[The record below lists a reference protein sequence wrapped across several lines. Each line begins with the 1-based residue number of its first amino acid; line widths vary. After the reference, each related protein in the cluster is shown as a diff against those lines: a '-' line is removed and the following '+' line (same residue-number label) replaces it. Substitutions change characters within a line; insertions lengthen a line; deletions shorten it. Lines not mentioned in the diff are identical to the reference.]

1 MIASEGRVIL
11 IPTFIVLAIGFFLY
25 FFIENNL
32 TWLCYFNYLT
42 FSFLLFSL
50 YFFREPNRE
59 IIDTPNQMLS
69 PADGKIV
76 QIIDIE
82 DSEIGSAKQ
91 ISIFLSV
98 FNIHSQYVP
107 IQSKVLSSEYFPGK
121 YLMAFNHK
129 ASDKNER
136 SSIMF
141 QTNNNHKYRIK
152 QIAGFIARR
161 ILNYM
166 TPGEKVNKGQ
176 RLGFIRFGSRV
187 DIVIPKNKFN
197 IFVKEGDKVK
207 ANQSSIGEFV

>member
-1 MIASEGRVIL
+1 MIASEGKIIL
-11 IPTFIVLAIGFFLY
+11 VPTFIVLIIGLFSYLL
-25 FFIENNL
+25 IDDNL
-32 TWLCYFNYLT
+32 IWLCYLNYLVLL
-42 FSFLLFSL
+42 FLLFSL

-59 IIDTPNQMLS
+59 IVDIPNQMLS
-69 PADGKIV
+69 PADGKVV

-82 DSEIGSAKQ
+82 DSNIGPAKQ

-98 FNIHSQYVP
+98 FNIHSQFVP
-107 IQSKVLSSEYFPGK
+107 IDSKVLSSEYFPGK

-136 SSIMF
+136 TSIAF
-141 QTNNNHKYRIK
+141 EISNGEKYRVK

-166 TPGEKVNKGQ
+166 QPNQKVVKGE

-187 DIVIPKNKFN
+187 DIVVPKTKFEIN
-197 IFVKEGDKVK
+197 VKVGQKVK
-207 ANQSSIGEFV
+207 ANLTSIGKFV

>member
-1 MIASEGRVIL
+1 MIASEGKIIL
-11 IPTFIVLAIGFFLY
+11 IPTF
-25 FFIENNL
+25 FILVVGLLSYLFINNNL
-32 TWLCYFNYLT
+32 IWLCYFNSLVCL
-42 FSFLLFSL
+42 FLFFSL
-50 YFFREPNRE
+50 YFFREPNRN

-69 PADGKIV
+69 PADGKVV
-76 QIIDIE
+76 QIIDI
-82 DSEIGSAKQ
+82 DDPDIGTAKQ

-107 IQSKVLSSEYFPGK
+107 IDSKVISLEYFPGE

-136 SSIMF
+136 ANTTFETS
-141 QTNNNHKYRIK
+141 NGVKYKVR

-166 TPGEKVNKGQ
+166 TSNEKVIKGA

-187 DIVIPKNKFN
+187 DILVPESKFN
-197 IFVKEGDKVK
+197 ITVKKGDKVK
-207 ANQSSIGEFV
+207 ANLSPIGEFV

>member
-1 MIASEGRVIL
+1 
-11 IPTFIVLAIGFFLY
+11 
-25 FFIENNL
+25 
-32 TWLCYFNYLT
+32 
-42 FSFLLFSL
+42 
-50 YFFREPNRE
+50 
-59 IIDTPNQMLS
+59 MLS
-69 PADGKIV
+69 PADGRVV

-82 DSEIGSAKQ
+82 DSDMGAAKQ

-107 IQSKVLSSEYFPGK
+107 IDSKVISSEYFPGE

-136 SSIMF
+136 TNTTFETSSGV
-141 QTNNNHKYRIK
+141 KYKVR

-166 TPGEKVNKGQ
+166 TSNEQVIKGA

-187 DIVIPKNKFN
+187 DILVPDNKFN
-197 IFVKEGDKVK
+197 ITVKKGDKVK
-207 ANQSSIGEFV
+207 ANLSPIGEFA

>member
-11 IPTFIVLAIGFFLY
+11 IPTFLILIIGVLAYLFLDSS
-25 FFIENNL
+25 FA
-32 TWLCYFNYLT
+32 WLQYVNYSIL
-42 FSFLLFSL
+42 SFLLFSL
-50 YFFREPNRE
+50 YFFREPNRD
-59 IIDTPNQMLS
+59 IIDISSQMLS
-69 PADGKIV
+69 PADGKVV
-76 QIIDIE
+76 QIIDVE
-82 DSEIGSAKQ
+82 DSDIGPAKQ

-107 IQSKVLSSEYFPGK
+107 ISSQVVSSEYFPGE

-136 SSIMF
+136 
-141 QTNNNHKYRIK
+141 TNTTFKAGSGDTYKVR

-166 TPGEKVNKGQ
+166 TPDQEVAKGD

-187 DIVIPKNKFN
+187 DILVPEDRFEISVIK
-197 IFVKEGDKVK
+197 GDKVK
-207 ANQSSIGEFV
+207 ANLTPIGKFV

>member
-1 MIASEGRVIL
+1 MIASEGKVIL
-11 IPTFIVLAIGFFLY
+11 IPTF
-25 FFIENNL
+25 FILVVGLLSYLFINNNL
-32 TWLCYFNYLT
+32 IWLCYFNCLVCL
-42 FSFLLFSL
+42 FLLFSL
-50 YFFREPNRE
+50 YFFREPNRD
-59 IIDTPNQMLS
+59 IIDIPNQMLS
-69 PADGKIV
+69 PADGKVV

-82 DSEIGSAKQ
+82 DSDIGAAKQ

-107 IQSKVLSSEYFPGK
+107 IDSKVISSEYFPGE

-136 SSIMF
+136 
-141 QTNNNHKYRIK
+141 TNTTFETSNGVNYKVR

-166 TPGEKVNKGQ
+166 TSNEQVIKGA

-187 DIVIPKNKFN
+187 DILVPDNKFN
-197 IFVKEGDKVK
+197 IIVKKGDKVK
-207 ANQSSIGEFV
+207 ANLSPIGEFA

>member
-1 MIASEGRVIL
+1 MIAKEGKIIL
-11 IPTFIVLAIGFFLY
+11 IPTSLILIIGVVAYFSLDSSFRWVQYVNYSVL
-25 FFIENNL
+25 
-32 TWLCYFNYLT
+32 
-42 FSFLLFSL
+42 SFLLFSL

-59 IIDTPNQMLS
+59 IIDVSNQMLS
-69 PADGKIV
+69 PADGKVV

-82 DSEIGSAKQ
+82 DSEVGSAEQ

-107 IQSKVLSSEYFPGK
+107 IDSKVISSEYFPGK

-136 SSIMF
+136 
-141 QTNNNHKYRIK
+141 TNIAFEFKSGEKYRVK

-166 TPGEKVNKGQ
+166 KPNQKVVKGE

-187 DIVIPKNKFN
+187 DIVVPKGKFKIN
-197 IFVKEGDKVK
+197 VKVGQKVK
-207 ANQSSIGEFV
+207 ANLTSIGEFV

>member
-1 MIASEGRVIL
+1 
-11 IPTFIVLAIGFFLY
+11 
-25 FFIENNL
+25 
-32 TWLCYFNYLT
+32 
-42 FSFLLFSL
+42 
-50 YFFREPNRE
+50 
-59 IIDTPNQMLS
+59 MLS
-69 PADGKIV
+69 PADGKVV

-82 DSEIGSAKQ
+82 DSEVGSAEQ

-107 IQSKVLSSEYFPGK
+107 IDSKVISSEYFAGK

-136 SSIMF
+136 
-141 QTNNNHKYRIK
+141 TNIVFEFKSGEKYRVK

-166 TPGEKVNKGQ
+166 KPNQEVVKGE

-187 DIVIPKNKFN
+187 DIVVPKGKFKIN
-197 IFVKEGDKVK
+197 VKVGQKVK
-207 ANQSSIGEFV
+207 ANLTSIGEFV